1 MMRLPKAA
9 SGQSS
14 SCGCDASARQSTV
27 AARKATTATPPS
39 PKPPPAAAMPE
50 MDASEPL
57 SDAAPIVDTK
67 IMDRNKTDSKSM
79 KDIKKNLS
87 LAYKTGRDMTT
98 CRTDY
103 NARTAGVRTGP
114 MWAVIHASHSNKD
127 AKTQATFIPWANAPE
142 SFTPMESTSKTMFE

>member
-1 MMRLPKAA
+1 MI
-9 SGQSS
+9 Q
-14 SCGCDASARQSTV
+14 
-27 AARKATTATPPS
+27 
-39 PKPPPAAAMPE
+39 E
-50 MDASEPL
+50 IDASEPF

-79 KDIKKNLS
+79 RDIKKNLS

-98 CRTDY
+98 CRTEY

-114 MWAVIHASHSNKD
+114 MWAVIHASQSNKD

-142 SFTPMESTSKTMFE
+142 SFTPLASTSKTMYE